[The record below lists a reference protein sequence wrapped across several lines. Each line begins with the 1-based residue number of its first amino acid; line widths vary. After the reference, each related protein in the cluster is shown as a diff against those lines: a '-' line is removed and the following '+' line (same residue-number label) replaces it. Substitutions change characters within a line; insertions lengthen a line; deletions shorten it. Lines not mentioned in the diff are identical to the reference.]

1 MAKDIRCVCTLS
13 CLVVFCVLMLEDM
26 QKMYFHG
33 PGDFVVDTGSGTG
46 RAVQHGLGSHLSFSS
61 ASVISLVTLGHLET

>member
-1 MAKDIRCVCTLS
+1 M
-13 CLVVFCVLMLEDM
+13 LMLADM

-46 RAVQHGLGSHLSFSS
+46 RAVQHGRGSHLSFSS
-61 ASVISLVTLGHLET
+61 ASVTSLVTLGHLET

>member
-13 CLVVFCVLMLEDM
+13 YLAVFYVLMLADM

-33 PGDFVVDTGSGTG
+33 LVTLSWTLALGQAWT
-46 RAVQHGLGSHLSFSS
+46 VQHGLESHLSFSS
-61 ASVISLVTLGHLET
+61 ASVPSLVTLGHLET